1 MAFVKRV
8 AFGLI
13 GLVALGS
20 AAHAQ
25 EKATLRLDWSVGPW
39 QAPFFLAEEKG
50 YYKAEGIDLE
60 ILEGKGSLTTMQLV
74 GRGNDTFG
82 YVDAA
87 GLPKSVAAG
96 IPIKMVQGIYKK
108 NMMAIVVRQDANV
121 NSVADLKGKTITITA
136 GDAQSNLM
144 PAYLSA
150 NKLPNDTFK
159 MMAVDGGAKYRLVAT
174 GEAHGVGSFGAI
186 GIGILES
193 INSGVQYKAF
203 DFADAGITVPGF
215 GVIASNDTIKKNP
228 KLVAAF
234 VRATAKGWE
243 DARKDPNA
251 AVEAAFK
258 KFPQARSR
266 DAEFRKVLTLLNA
279 YIDTPNTVGK
289 PFGWMS
295 PQDWAVAEKLLV
307 QYADL
312 KAQSSVDAY
321 FTNEFAK

>member
-1 MAFVKRV
+1 MLVKRT
-8 AFGLI
+8 ALGLI
-13 GLVALGS
+13 GLFAF
-20 AAHAQ
+20 ATACHAQ
-25 EKATLRLDWSVGPW
+25 EKATLRLDWSIGPW

-50 YYKAEGIDLE
+50 YYKAEGLDLE

-87 GLPKSVAAG
+87 GLPKAAAAG

-108 NMMAIVVRQDANV
+108 NMMAIVFRRDPNV
-121 NSVADLKGKTITITA
+121 KTLADLKGKTITITA

-150 NKLPNDTFK
+150 NKLPSNFFK
-159 MMAVDGGAKYRLVAT
+159 LMAVDGGAKYRLVAT
-174 GEAHGVGSFGAI
+174 GEADGVGSYGAI
-186 GIGILES
+186 GIGLLEG
-193 INSGVQYKAF
+193 IASGVQYQAF
-203 DFADAGITVPGF
+203 DFADSGITVPGF
-215 GVIASNDTIKKNP
+215 GVIASSDTIKKNP

-234 VRATAKGWE
+234 VRATGKAWQE
-243 DARKDPNA
+243 ARKDPNA
-251 AVEAAFK
+251 AVDAVFR
-258 KFPQARSR
+258 KFPQAKSR
-266 DAEFRKVLTLLNA
+266 DAEFRKILTLLSD

-295 PQDWAVAEKLLV
+295 PDDWAMAEKLLV

-312 KAQSSVDAY
+312 KPTAESY
-321 FTNEFAK
+321 YTNEFTK